1 MKCIIIDDEVLS
13 REILKFMIQEIPLL
27 ENVGEFSSAIEA
39 MKFLNSH
46 KIDLIFLDIH
56 MPNFTGFD
64 MIQTM
69 KNIPQ
74 VILVTTD
81 ENLAIDAFGYDCITD
96 YLVKPLMFDRFKRSI
111 DRVLKKRESN
121 YHFERIPEKK
131 SREIYVN
138 INNRLVKIEIAKI
151 NSVQV
156 KGDYIDIKTEDGKLV
171 VHTTLKKIAEKLP
184 EEQFMKIH
192 RSHIINIEKI
202 VDIQDNTVLI
212 GKDVI
217 PVSKK
222 HRADLLKRLNLL

>member
-13 REILKFMIQEIPLL
+13 REILKIMIQKIPILEIK
-27 ENVGEFSSAIEA
+27 GEFSSAIEA
-39 MKFLNSH
+39 MKFLNSQ
-46 KIDLIFLDIH
+46 KMDLIFLDIH

-64 MIQTM
+64 MIQTI

-81 ENLAIDAFGYDCITD
+81 EHLAIDAFGYDCITD
-96 YLVKPLMFDRFKRSI
+96 YLVKPLMFERFKRSI
-111 DRVLKKRESN
+111 ERVLKKRESN
-121 YHFERIPEKK
+121 FQITPIQEKK
-131 SREIYVN
+131 SKEIYVN
-138 INNRLVKIEIAKI
+138 INNRLVKIDISKI
-151 NSVQV
+151 NAIQV

-184 EEQFMKIH
+184 AHIFLKIH

-202 VDIQDNTVLI
+202 IDIQDNSVLI

-217 PVSKK
+217 PISKK
-222 HRADLLKRLNLL
+222 NKPDLLKSLNLL

>member
-13 REILKFMIQEIPLL
+13 REILKVMIQEIPLL

-39 MKFLNSH
+39 MKFLNNH